1 MVKKYLNNK
10 DGMALPTV
18 LILMLILTILAAGLG
33 TYASQSFRSVK
44 YMNAQKQ
51 AYYLSRAGV
60 EAGAFAYQNATTKKS
75 SYYDNADNFANGL
88 ANFSDVDKFLAV
100 IENSDEKITSN
111 KVYLV
116 YDERAANEGSM
127 WDGLSFQTYEG
138 QTVTKATHPN
148 VIGYFS
154 IEIAGGQQDTIVEDS
169 ETPVLKDVV
178 EFRSTAVCFN
188 DEGHEVKRVSS
199 GYMYP
204 SRSVD
209 SQTCYDANGYLST
222 DASMFDNTDSK
233 TVNYSEETFNTQTGS
248 WWNRLKNGL
257 VKLAFKALQNAGL
270 IPSSEQITVYE
281 LIGGGDLI
289 LARPSKDVGEIK
301 INDNINNFY
310 IFSTS
315 GTVILEDCG
324 LYVDPTKGK
333 YATIGLYGS
342 DIVIDG
348 DITMGVYHTN
358 TSAYAGSTLGTI
370 LEPLTTFIDTIGN
383 RYRLGTVMIGCGIKS
398 GGNWPEYLTVTNGGV
413 TDKNGTKLAKANR
426 VFFNGNVNVKIY
438 SQGSSTETYRVF
450 SAGDICL
457 FNGLYE
463 VTNTNNGKEVDT
475 RGIDLL
481 KYFLDAVIAGEK
493 GFEYGS
499 AAVKKMKGIRE
510 LYYGDANDPTAGEPS
525 YFTVDAGGNIKARPI
540 RKINADFS
548 STNVKIDGY
557 DIIGKAPGT
566 DIDIIE
572 YIQQPTPTSGFNINW
587 GKPTV
592 SVLAN

>member
-1 MVKKYLNNK
+1 MIKKYLNNK

-88 ANFSDVDKFLAV
+88 ANFTDVDKFLAV

-116 YDERAANEGSM
+116 YDENANPDSM
-127 WDGLSFQTYEG
+127 WDGLSFQTYDG
-138 QTVTKATHPN
+138 AVTKETHPN

-154 IEIAGGQQDTIVEDS
+154 VEIAGGQQETLVNNNGVE
-169 ETPVLKDVV
+169 EEVLKDVV

-188 DEGHEVKRVSS
+188 DEGAEVTRISS

-204 SRSVD
+204 SQSI
-209 SQTCYDANGYLST
+209 SSETCYGADGYLST
-222 DASMFDNTDSK
+222 DASMFDNTDTK
-233 TVNYSEETFNTQTGS
+233 TVKYDEAQFNTQTGS

-257 VKLAFKALQNAGL
+257 LKLAFNIMKASGL
-270 IPSSEQITVYE
+270 IPAQENITVYE
-281 LIGGGDLI
+281 MIGGGDLI
-289 LARPSKDVGEIK
+289 LARPSQDVGEIK
-301 INDNINNFY
+301 INDNMNNFY

-315 GTVILEDCG
+315 GTVILEDTG

-342 DIVIDG
+342 DIVVDG

-358 TSAYAGSTLGTI
+358 TSGFFSGLSTLVAT
-370 LEPLTTFIDTIGN
+370 LGN
-383 RYRLGTVMIGCGIKS
+383 RYRLGTVMIGCGLTS
-398 GGNWPEYLTVTNGGV
+398 GGQWAEYLSCSAGGI
-413 TDKNGTKLAKANR
+413 TDKDGAKIENANR
-426 VFFNGNVNVKIY
+426 IFFNGNVNVKIY
-438 SQGSSTETYRVF
+438 SQGASTETYRVF
-450 SAGDICL
+450 SAGDVCL
-457 FNGLYE
+457 FNGVYE
-463 VTNTNNGKEVDT
+463 VSNTNTNGEEIST

-481 KYFLDAVIAGEK
+481 KYFLDAVIAREN
-493 GFEYGS
+493 GFQYGDS
-499 AAVKKMKGIRE
+499 AIKKMTQIRD
-510 LYYGDANDPTAGEPS
+510 LYYGNPADPQSPGEPS
-525 YFTVDAGGNIKARPI
+525 YFTTDAGGNIKARPL
-540 RKINADFS
+540 RKLNVDFT
-548 STNVKIDGY
+548 STNVTIDGKALT
-557 DIIGKAPGT
+557 DKVGGKEL
-566 DIDIIE
+566 IE
-572 YIQQPTPTSGFNINW
+572 YIQQPTPTSSFKINW